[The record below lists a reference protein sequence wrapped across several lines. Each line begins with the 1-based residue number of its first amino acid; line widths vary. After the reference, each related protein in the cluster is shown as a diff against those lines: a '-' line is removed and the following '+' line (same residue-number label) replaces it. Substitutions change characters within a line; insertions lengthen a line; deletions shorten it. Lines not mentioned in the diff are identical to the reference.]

1 MTFWSY
7 GYALGEADES
17 DLEERPRRVSLG
29 RDETLKEKNRSLS
42 VSVLFFI
49 DEIDP
54 KHHDYCP
61 NSDS

>member
-42 VSVLFFI
+42 VSVL
-49 DEIDP
+49 
-54 KHHDYCP
+54 HYRC
-61 NSDS
+61 N

>member
-42 VSVLFFI
+42 VSVLFII
-49 DEIDP
+49 DRIDP
-54 KHHDYCP
+54 KHHVSCP

>member
-42 VSVLFFI
+42 VSVLLII
-49 DEIDP
+49 DRIDP
-54 KHHDYCP
+54 KHHVSCP